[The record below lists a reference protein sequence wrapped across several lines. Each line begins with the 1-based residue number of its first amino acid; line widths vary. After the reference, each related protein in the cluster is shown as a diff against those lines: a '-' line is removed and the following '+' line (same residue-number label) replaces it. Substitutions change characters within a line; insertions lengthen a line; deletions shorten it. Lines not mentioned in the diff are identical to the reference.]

1 VTAAE
6 MPQHLADLDRGD
18 VIASIRKVE
27 NKPWVRAGTG
37 PETIRAV
44 TEAIDGRKL
53 PETYITDGRVVHVE
67 EVSGAGDTVAGDEDS
82 PLPVVASEVKPPML
96 AALLARHTFTFKIR
110 TGKDDQGVLTTYNEE
125 VTPAPALLAA
135 ALAPKTWG
143 GLHPLYGIAGAP
155 LLRPDGTL
163 LQDPGYDAATGLYLA
178 SKVPLDRVPDAPT
191 REQVRSALEFLLNK
205 FLKDFPWV
213 ETADKAN
220 YLGVLVT
227 PILRRYIRTLI
238 PFVVFTATM
247 PSSGKTI
254 LTSGPGMLYGQRVL
268 TWSNDDAELRKMIT
282 SVLADPVGAVIFDNL
297 AEGTVIKSPV
307 LARLITDRT
316 WADRLLGGNV
326 TASYANDRLW
336 CTTGNNLL
344 LGGDMASRSI
354 LVRLDPDMPRPEERT
369 GFAIPGL
376 DQWILDPANQR
387 RVLWNLLVL
396 VIDWTRQGAPRETR
410 VTMRQFTPWA
420 EAVGGFLAHHRVKGF
435 LANTESARS
444 IDDEEATW
452 TSFLAKWRKLHDGK
466 WFTTHEL
473 RLDADTPPG
482 QFDKWDGLFLTD
494 HRGRIP
500 SEVALG
506 KRLGGQVG
514 RWRGSYVLRG
524 DQDRHS
530 KVKTWRVEER
540 GQ

>member
-1 VTAAE
+1 VSAAQI
-6 MPQHLADLDRGD
+6 PQRLADLDRGD
-18 VIASIRKVE
+18 VLASIRKVE
-27 NKPWVRAGTG
+27 TKPWVRAGTG
-37 PETIRAV
+37 PETIRTV
-44 TEAIDGRKL
+44 TEAIDRRKL

-67 EVSGAGDTVAGDEDS
+67 EVSGAGDAMAGDEDS

-96 AALLARHTFTFKIR
+96 AALLAKHTFTFKIR
-110 TGKDDQGVLTTYNEE
+110 AGKDDEGEPTTYNEE

-143 GLHPLYGIAGAP
+143 GLQPLYGIAGAP

-163 LQDPGYDAATGLYLA
+163 LQDPGYDEATGLYLA
-178 SKVPLDRVPDAPT
+178 SKVPLDRVPDTPT
-191 REQVRSALEFLLNK
+191 REQVMSALKFLLNQ

-213 ETADKAN
+213 EDADKAN

-268 TWSNDDAELRKMIT
+268 TWSDDDAELRKVIT

-336 CTTGNNLL
+336 CATGNNLL

-376 DQWILDPANQR
+376 DQWILNPVNQR
-387 RVLWNLLVL
+387 HVLWNLLVL
-396 VIDWTRQGAPRETR
+396 VIDWTSKGAPHQTG

-420 EAVGGFLAHHRVKGF
+420 EAVGGFLAHHGVKGF
-435 LANTESARS
+435 LANIESARS

-514 RWRGSYVLRG
+514 RWRSSYVLRG

-540 GQ
+540 PQ

>member
-6 MPQHLADLDRGD
+6 MPQRLADLDRGD

-44 TEAIDGRKL
+44 TDAIDGREL

-67 EVSGAGDTVAGDEDS
+67 EVSGAGDAVAGDEDS

-110 TGKDDQGVLTTYNEE
+110 AGKDDQGVLTTYNQE

-191 REQVRSALEFLLNK
+191 GEQVRAALEFLLNK
-205 FLKDFPWV
+205 FLNDFPWV
-213 ETADKAN
+213 EPADKAN

-268 TWSNDDAELRKMIT
+268 TWSDDDAELRKVIT

-297 AEGTVIKSPV
+297 AEGTVIRSPV

-336 CTTGNNLL
+336 CATGNNLL

-376 DQWILDPANQR
+376 DQWILDPAHQR

-396 VIDWTRQGAPRETR
+396 VIDWTRQGAPRETG

-420 EAVGGFLAHHRVKGF
+420 EAAGGFLAHHGVKGF

-540 GQ
+540 AE